1 MSEAEII
8 GTQVIEIQELQK
20 KNDILISVVLALKN
34 GELDIERIELQD
46 NGFTVTDTE
55 DIINTEPD

>member
-20 KNDILISVVLALKN
+20 KNDVLISVVLALKN
-34 GELDIERIELQD
+34 GDLDIDQIELQGT
-46 NGFTVTDTE
+46 GFTVSDE
-55 DIINTEPD
+55 QDEINT

>member
-20 KNDILISVVLALKN
+20 KNDVLISVVLALKN
-34 GELDIERIELQD
+34 GDLDIDQIELQGT
-46 NGFTVTDTE
+46 GFTVTDE
-55 DIINTEPD
+55 